1 MTSFELSNMKW
12 QSLILSNEILWTFI
26 NEMTFSDFLKWYPY
40 PFMHK
45 MTIPESSK
53 MVSLGLPCMNWKSLI
68 LSNDILWTF
77 MHEIATSDKVGKRN
91 ERLFSCT
98 KVMEQK
104 ISPNT
109 KNHCS
114 DQRIIYNLHNLPDN
128 VVTLNTAENFKTTV
142 NKLWINQQNK
152 LSVIY

>member
-1 MTSFELSNMKW
+1 M
-12 QSLILSNEILWTFI
+12 NEIT
-26 NEMTFSDFLKWYPY
+26 
-40 PFMHK
+40 
-45 MTIPESSK
+45 
-53 MVSLGLPCMNWKSLI
+53 
-68 LSNDILWTF
+68 
-77 MHEIATSDKVGKRN
+77 TSDKVRKRN

-98 KVMEQK
+98 KVTEQK

-142 NKLWINQQNK
+142 DKLWINQQNK
-152 LSVIY
+152 LSVILLTVSR